1 MSEKKSGKLRILV
14 APLDWGLGHA
24 TRCIPVI
31 HALLAQDC
39 DVWLA
44 GEGAQKTLLQQEFP
58 QLPFLDLEGYRVK
71 YAKTALGLMLGI
83 LKQATRIKKAI
94 KKEHEWLKQVIAQY
108 HFDAIISDNRYGL
121 HHKNIP
127 AVFITHQLQIKSPF
141 GKWSERWLQQKNYA
155 YINQFTAC
163 WVPDHKSENQLA
175 GALSHPLI
183 LPNVPVTYI
192 GRLSRF
198 EKKEVNSKPEHLLIL
213 LSGPEPQR
221 SILENKTINEISFY
235 KSTATIVRGLPDAVQ
250 LIPSTNMIRFFNHLP
265 AKMLNEEMQ
274 KASCIIARSGYST
287 VMDIAAL
294 GKKSILIPTP
304 GQTEQEYLAGY
315 LAEKNFAPFILQ
327 NDFSISKALSLVNN
341 FQYKANNG
349 VTDNEMKE
357 AIRLFIA
364 SLNK

>member
-1 MSEKKSGKLRILV
+1 M
-14 APLDWGLGHA
+14 
-24 TRCIPVI
+24 
-31 HALLAQDC
+31 
-39 DVWLA
+39 
-44 GEGAQKTLLQQEFP
+44 
-58 QLPFLDLEGYRVK
+58 
-71 YAKTALGLMLGI
+71 
-83 LKQATRIKKAI
+83 
-94 KKEHEWLKQVIAQY
+94 
-108 HFDAIISDNRYGL
+108 
-121 HHKNIP
+121 
-127 AVFITHQLQIKSPF
+127 
-141 GKWSERWLQQKNYA
+141 
-155 YINQFTAC
+155 
-163 WVPDHKSENQLA
+163 
-175 GALSHPLI
+175 
-183 LPNVPVTYI
+183 
-192 GRLSRF
+192 
-198 EKKEVNSKPEHLLIL
+198 
-213 LSGPEPQR
+213 
-221 SILENKTINEISFY
+221 
-235 KSTATIVRGLPDAVQ
+235 RGLPDAVQ

>member
-1 MSEKKSGKLRILV
+1 
-14 APLDWGLGHA
+14 LD
-24 TRCIPVI
+24 I
-31 HALLAQDC
+31 
-39 DVWLA
+39 
-44 GEGAQKTLLQQEFP
+44 
-58 QLPFLDLEGYRVK
+58 EGYRVK

-83 LKQATRIKKAI
+83 LKQAGRIKKAI
-94 KKEHEWLKQVIAQY
+94 KKEHEWLKQVNTQY

-121 HHKNIP
+121 HHENIP

-141 GKWSERWLQQKNYA
+141 GKWSEKWLQKKNYA

-163 WVPDHKSENQLA
+163 WVPDHKNENSLA
-175 GALSHPLI
+175 GALSHPLN

-192 GRLSRF
+192 GPLSRF
-198 EKKEVNSKPEHLLIL
+198 EKNEVSIKPEHLLIL

-221 SILENKTINEISFY
+221 CILENKIINEISFY
-235 KSTATIVRGLPDAVQ
+235 KSTATIVRGLPDAAQ

-294 GKKSILIPTP
+294 DQKSILIPTP
-304 GQTEQEYLAGY
+304 GQTEQEYLACY

-341 FQYKANNG
+341 FQYKANTG
-349 VTDNEMKE
+349 IADNELKDTV
-357 AIRLFIA
+357 RLFVD
-364 SLNK
+364 SLKKKFVTFKI